1 MGKIN
6 AEGMFG
12 QFRKHGLN
20 AGDEPGSVL
29 DDGEY
34 GVNVHNGD
42 EAEVVVN
49 ETGRKN
55 VQERPE
61 YEEKGLNKR
70 TAAQHV
76 KNLLLLTDVW

>member
-29 DDGEY
+29 DD
-34 GVNVHNGD
+34 
-42 EAEVVVN
+42 VVN
-49 ETGRKN
+49 M
-55 VQERPE
+55 V
-61 YEEKGLNKR
+61 
-70 TAAQHV
+70 
-76 KNLLLLTDVW
+76 

>member
-1 MGKIN
+1 MDNEDVGKIN

-34 GVNVHNGD
+34 GVNVHNGE

-61 YEEKGLNKR
+61 HEEKG
-70 TAAQHV
+70 AE
-76 KNLLLLTDVW
+76 